1 MHRKIKTRATTQ
13 CYIPCYGIADTTF
26 VVTNF
31 LFYLATF
38 EAKREIAKEL
48 CEAKHEKR
56 DPPFFAGDKTV

>member
-13 CYIPCYGIADTTF
+13 CYIPCYGTDTSF

-48 CEAKHEKR
+48 CEAKHEKEIH
-56 DPPFFAGDKTV
+56 PFLLEIKQ